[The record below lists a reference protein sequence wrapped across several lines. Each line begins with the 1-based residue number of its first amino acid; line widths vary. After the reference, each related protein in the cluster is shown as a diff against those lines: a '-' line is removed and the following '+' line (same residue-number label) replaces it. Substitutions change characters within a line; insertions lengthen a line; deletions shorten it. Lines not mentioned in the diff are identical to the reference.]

1 MHMMNPQRAAHMA
14 PTPGPAANYNPDA
27 GGPGPGADPHS
38 DPNAGI
44 GSALA
49 GYAGSEDGPF
59 ECGNCVHFDG
69 QSKCDNPQVISDP
82 EVNGQVEAEGC
93 CNLFSPAQHE
103 GDEDGSGAD
112 DEGETGAIPGAGE
125 GGQ

>member
-1 MHMMNPQRAAHMA
+1 MHMMNPQRAAHMGA
-14 PTPGPAANYNPDA
+14 PLPAATPAA
-27 GGPGPGADPHS
+27 GQVDPNADPNS

-44 GSALA
+44 GSTQA
-49 GYAGSEDGPF
+49 GYAGPENGPF

-69 QSKCDNPQVISDP
+69 QSKCDNPQVVSDP
-82 EVNGQVEAEGC
+82 EVNGQVEEDGC
-93 CNLFSPAQHE
+93 CNFFSPAQHE
-103 GDEDGSGAD
+103 GDESAEE